1 MTNGEAYTPAE
12 NVAIIGMKGRFPGAR
27 DLTQF
32 WENLRQGF
40 ESISRFSPEELTAAG
55 VDPAML
61 KVPGFVPAGAVLD
74 GIGMF
79 DANFFGFN
87 ARDTEMMDPQQR
99 LLLECAYECLEDAGY
114 DSETYPGFI
123 GVFAGSDWST
133 YLYGIY
139 ASLDKL
145 GYVDGMSLA
154 VGNDKDHLTTHI
166 SYKLNLRGPSVAVQ
180 TACST
185 SLVAVCMACHSV
197 LTYQSDIALAGGVA
211 VSVPQKKGYFY
222 QPGGIVSPDGHCRAF
237 DAEGQG
243 TVIGSGVGVVALKRL
258 SEAIADGDHIYAVIK
273 GSALNNDG
281 AAKVGYTAPSIEGQ
295 AQVIAMAQAAAGVDP
310 STISYVEA
318 HGTATALGDPI
329 EVAALTQAFRLRTS
343 VTGFCGIGSLKSNIG
358 HMSSAAGVG
367 ALIKTALCLQHR
379 ELVPTLHFAAANPQ
393 IDFANSPFYVNVRL
407 TPWTT
412 NGHPRRAAV
421 SSFGIGGTNAHAVLE
436 EAPVVEPSGPS
447 RNVQLL
453 TISAKTATA
462 LERATDDLAAALERD
477 PSLDLADVAHTLH
490 VGRRAFNHR
499 RVLVAG
505 GGTGEAAAAL
515 RERRLLT
522 AAASRECPVVFMFP
536 GQGAQYVNMGLELYR
551 TEPTFREQV
560 DRCCEILRPLLGRDL
575 RDVCYPGSAGA
586 DAGQELKQTSLTQ
599 PALFTIQYALAHL
612 WVEWGIVPTAMIGH
626 SIGEYTAACL
636 ADVFSLEDA
645 LALVA
650 LRGSLM
656 GRMRAGSM
664 LAVPLSE
671 SDVQPLLR
679 DAISLA
685 AVNGPSQ
692 CVLSG
697 PTEPITALARH
708 LEARGAPGTLLHTSH
723 AFHSAMME
731 PVLKPFAE
739 HVQAVTLRPPK
750 VPFISCLTGTWIT
763 ADAAVNPSYW
773 AAQLR
778 QTVRFGDGLHTLMVM
793 PDFVALEVGPGQA
806 LSSLAQLQS
815 KGGGQR
821 LFLPSLHA
829 AHDQQSDVRLMLTSL
844 ARLWLAGTS
853 VSWPAFAR
861 HERRRRVS
869 LPTYPFEREY
879 YWLGPSEESA
889 PAAPTDSTS
898 KSRDIA
904 DWFYVPTWTAATM
917 SEARPSPNGDQAG
930 TRWLVIGH
938 GGGFGERLVERLG
951 NRQHDVT
958 FATFGDKFARTGPL
972 SYTLAA
978 GRRVDYEAL
987 FNELRADGRLP
998 EKVVHLGSVGELPDA
1013 SDSDDGFERWQE
1025 LGCYSLLLLA
1035 QALERQN
1042 ITQRIEVGVVSTGLH
1057 AVLGDEPLSPAKA
1070 TLLGPCKVIPQ
1081 EYGNLTFRSID
1092 LLAED
1097 VDGAGRDRIMDRV
1110 IDDLTVESFEPAV
1123 AHRKGRRW
1131 VQRFEPVRLT
1141 PAPETTPRLRPRGVY
1156 LITGGLGNIGL
1167 ALAEC
1172 LARTVQAR
1180 LVLTGRSALPP
1191 REGWSTWLS
1200 AHPRDAA
1207 SEKIRAVLRI
1217 EEMGGE
1223 VLVAQADASSREQ
1236 MLAAIERATE
1246 RFGALHGII
1255 HGAGNTSAQGFSP
1268 VSQADEAAGRAHF
1281 APKAD
1286 GLVILEELLRGKPLD
1301 FCLLL
1306 SSLSAVL
1313 GGLGLVAYAGANA
1326 FMDAFAAQQNQSAG
1340 FPWMTVNW
1348 DAWHFPEPGD
1358 GAQLPTGTWSDAI
1371 LPGEGMEAFL
1381 RVLHHAPGQVV
1392 VSTSN
1397 LHERLDKWIAL
1408 RSLREAPRSPATGSL
1423 HARPNLSTQF
1433 TPPRTPTE
1441 ERTADVW
1448 QQLLGVGPI
1457 GIFDKF
1463 FELGGHSLLAIQV
1476 VSRLREFF
1484 SIELPVQRLFEA
1496 PTVAQ
1501 LAEGIDR
1508 DLAAAPARGDGDEVL
1523 AETLSLVE
1531 GLSDEEVAAMLAKEV
1546 GRGLGAARHEP

>member
-12 NVAIIGMKGRFPGAR
+12 SVAIIGMKGRFPGAR

-32 WENLRQGF
+32 WDNLRQGV
-40 ESISRFSPEELTAAG
+40 ESISRFSAEELTAAG

-74 GIGMF
+74 GIGLF

-87 ARDTEMMDPQQR
+87 ARDAEMMDPQQR

-114 DSETYPGFI
+114 DSDTYPGFI

-139 ASLDKL
+139 ASFDKL

-185 SLVAVCMACHSV
+185 SLVAVCMACHSL

-281 AAKVGYTAPSIEGQ
+281 SAKVGYTAPSIEGQ

-310 STISYVEA
+310 ATISYVEA

-329 EVAALTQAFRLRTS
+329 EVSALTQAFRLRTS
-343 VTGFCGIGSLKSNIG
+343 LTGFCGIGSLKSNVG
-358 HMSSAAGVG
+358 HLSSAAGVG
-367 ALIKTALCLQHR
+367 ALIKTVLSLQNR
-379 ELVPTLHFAAANPQ
+379 ELPPTLHFASANPQ
-393 IDFANSPFYVNVRL
+393 IDFASSPFYVNARL
-407 TPWTT
+407 APWTT
-412 NGHPRRAAV
+412 NGGPRRAAV
-421 SSFGIGGTNAHAVLE
+421 SSFGIGGTNAHAIVE
-436 EAPVVEPSGPS
+436 EAPVVKPSGPS
-447 RNVQLL
+447 RSVQLL
-453 TISAKTATA
+453 TISAKTVSA

-477 PSLDLADVAHTLH
+477 PNLELADVAHTLH
-490 VGRRAFNHR
+490 VGRRGFSHR
-499 RVLVAG
+499 RVLVTSG
-505 GGTGEAAAAL
+505 STREAAAAL

-522 AAASRECPVVFMFP
+522 AAEPREHLLVFMFP
-536 GQGAQYVNMGLELYR
+536 GQGAQYVDMGRELYQS
-551 TEPTFREQV
+551 EPTFREQF

-575 RDVCYPGSAGA
+575 RDVCYPKSAGT
-586 DAGQELKQTSLTQ
+586 DAAQELKQTSLTQ
-599 PALFTIQYALAHL
+599 PALFTIQYALASL
-612 WVEWGIVPTAMIGH
+612 WVEWGMVPGAMIGH

-656 GRMRAGSM
+656 GRMRPGSM

-671 SDVQPLLR
+671 TDVQPFLSE
-679 DAISLA
+679 AISLGS
-685 AVNGPSQ
+685 VNGPRQ

-697 PTEPITALARH
+697 PTEPIAALARQF
-708 LEARGAPGTLLHTSH
+708 EARGTPATLLHTSH

-731 PVLKPFAE
+731 PVLKPFAK
-739 HVQAVTLRPPK
+739 HVQAVTRRPPK
-750 VPFISCLTGTWIT
+750 IPFISCLTGTWIT
-763 ADAAVNPSYW
+763 AEAAVDPSYW

-778 QTVRFGDGLHTLMVM
+778 QTVRFGDGLQTLMQV
-793 PDFVALEVGPGQA
+793 PDFTALEVGPGLT
-806 LSSLAQLQS
+806 LSTLAQLQP
-815 KGGGQR
+815 KRQGQQ

-829 AHDQQSDVRLMLTSL
+829 AHDQQSDTRLMLTSL
-844 ARLWLAGTS
+844 ARLWLGGTS
-853 VSWPAFAR
+853 VSWPGFAR

-869 LPTYPFEREY
+869 LPTYPFEREH

-889 PAAPTDSTS
+889 PAAATESPP

-904 DWFYVPTWTAATM
+904 DWFYVPAWTAATM
-917 SEARPSPNGDQAG
+917 SEARPSSNGNQG
-930 TRWLVIGH
+930 RLRWLVVGH
-938 GGGFGERLVERLG
+938 GGGLGQRLVERLG
-951 NRQHDVT
+951 ARQHDVT
-958 FATFGDKFARTGPL
+958 FATFGDKFTRIGPS

-978 GRRVDYEAL
+978 GSRVDYEAL
-987 FNELRADGRLP
+987 FNELRADGQLP
-998 EKVVHLGSVGELPDA
+998 EKVVHLGSVGELADGPD
-1013 SDSDDGFERWQE
+1013 SLPSFERWQA
-1025 LGCYSLLLLA
+1025 LGCHNLLWLA

-1081 EYGNLTFRSID
+1081 EYSNLTFRSID

-1097 VDGAGRDRIMDRV
+1097 LDGTGRDRIIDRL
-1110 IDDLTVESFEPAV
+1110 IDDLTVEPFESAV

-1141 PAPETTPRLRPRGVY
+1141 PSTETTPRLRRRGVY

-1172 LARTVQAR
+1172 LARAVQAR

-1191 REGWSTWLS
+1191 REQWSTWLT
-1200 AHPRDAA
+1200 AHPSDAA
-1207 SEKIRAVLRI
+1207 SAKIRGVLRI

-1223 VLVAQADASSREQ
+1223 VLVVQADASSREQ
-1236 MLAAIERATE
+1236 MRAALARASE

-1255 HGAGNTSAQGFSP
+1255 HGAGNTSAQGFFP
-1268 VSQADEAAGRAHF
+1268 VNQADEAAGRAHF
-1281 APKAD
+1281 APKAA
-1286 GLVILEELLRGKPLD
+1286 GLMMLEELIRGRPLD

-1326 FMDAFAAQQNQSAG
+1326 FMDAFAIQQNQNAG
-1340 FPWMTVNW
+1340 FPWITVNW
-1348 DAWHFPEPGD
+1348 DAWIFPEPGD
-1358 GAQLPTGTWSDAI
+1358 GAQPSAGTWSDAI
-1371 LPGEGMEAFL
+1371 LPAEGSEAFL
-1381 RVLHHAPGQVV
+1381 RIVHHAPGQVV

-1408 RSLREAPRSPATGSL
+1408 RSLREAPRAAATGSL
-1423 HARPNLSTQF
+1423 HARPSLSTQF
-1433 TPPRTPTE
+1433 MPPRTPTE
-1441 ERTADVW
+1441 EGIADVW
-1448 QQLLGVGPI
+1448 QLLLGVGPI
-1457 GIFDKF
+1457 GVFDKF

-1476 VSRLREFF
+1476 VSRLREVFG
-1484 SIELPVQRLFEA
+1484 IELPVQRLFEA

-1501 LAEGIDR
+1501 LAEAIDR
-1508 DLAAAPARGDGDEVL
+1508 DLAAVPAPGHADERL
-1523 AETLSLVE
+1523 AEMVSFVE
-1531 GLSDEEVAAMLAKEV
+1531 GLSDEEVAAMLADEV
-1546 GRGLGAARHEP
+1546 QRSRGIAS